1 MLSTSGKNAIR
12 NVHKLYFDAGA
23 DIAITATYQTT
34 SKVLRGNEKEDLA
47 KISVKLARE
56 AAGKRDVVVACS
68 VGPYGAILHDGSE
81 YTGAYGK
88 NKDAFEFLRK
98 FHQDRLS
105 ILESSDADVLA
116 IETIPCI
123 TEIRAIVDVLR
134 KPAWI
139 ALACKDSSRLNSGEN
154 VEDAIRLCD
163 KSDLVLAIGFNCVPP
178 RFAHPMLK
186 LARSLTTKPIALY
199 PNSGESWNS
208 EKMCWAGCGG
218 VTASKVVSWVD
229 AGACMFRQIQGI
241 YLRCRWRPFKLRK
254 QTNEVNIS
262 LNEGTILRPAA
273 RLVSEALCSG
283 SW

>member
-1 MLSTSGKNAIR
+1 MLSSSGKNAIR
-12 NVHKLYFDAGA
+12 NVHKLYFDSGA

-34 SKVLRGNEKEDLA
+34 SKVLRGKEDLA

-56 AAGKRDVVVACS
+56 AAGKRDDVVVACS

-139 ALACKDSSRLNSGEN
+139 ALACKDSSLLNSGEN

-163 KSDLVLAIGFNCVPP
+163 KSDLVLAIGFNCCAP
-178 RFAHPMLK
+178 RFALPLLRK
-186 LARSLTTKPIALY
+186 ARKITKKPLVIY
-199 PNSGESWNS
+199 PNSGESWDG
-208 EKMCWAGCGG
+208 ERHCWAGCGELKEQDVKSWIDELG
-218 VTASKVVSWVD
+218 SGGLILGGCCRVGPKHISMIRDVV
-229 AGACMFRQIQGI
+229 
-241 YLRCRWRPFKLRK
+241 RK
-254 QTNEVNIS
+254 SV
-262 LNEGTILRPAA
+262 G
-273 RLVSEALCSG
+273 
-283 SW
+283 